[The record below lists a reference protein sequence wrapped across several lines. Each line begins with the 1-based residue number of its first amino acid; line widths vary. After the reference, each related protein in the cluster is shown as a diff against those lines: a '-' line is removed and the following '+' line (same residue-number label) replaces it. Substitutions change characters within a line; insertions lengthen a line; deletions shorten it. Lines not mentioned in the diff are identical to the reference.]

1 MSPQFSKPSVKEDDY
16 INVDGGLEMT
26 AVLPDAA
33 VIMYAVS
40 LHATNESADIILN
53 MDNLSL
59 WRASPQADYGTIYFQ
74 HSLPSGHCDHNSLL
88 K

>member
-1 MSPQFSKPSVKEDDY
+1 
-16 INVDGGLEMT
+16 MT

-33 VIMYAVS
+33 VIIYTVS

-59 WRASPQADYGTIYFQ
+59 WRAFPQADNGTIYFQ
-74 HSLPSGHCDHNSLL
+74 QFTFR
-88 K
+88 

>member
-1 MSPQFSKPSVKEDDY
+1 
-16 INVDGGLEMT
+16 MT

-33 VIMYAVS
+33 MIIHTLSSHV
-40 LHATNESADIILN
+40 TNETADVILN

-59 WRASPQADYGTIYFQ
+59 WLASPQADNGTIYFQ
-74 HSLPSGHCDHNSLL
+74 HSLQLPLDDLSAHHELSSFL